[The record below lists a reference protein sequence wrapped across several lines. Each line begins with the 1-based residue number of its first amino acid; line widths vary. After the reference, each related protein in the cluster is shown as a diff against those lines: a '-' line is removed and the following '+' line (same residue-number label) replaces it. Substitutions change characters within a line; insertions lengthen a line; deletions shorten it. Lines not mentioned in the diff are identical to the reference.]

1 MLVHFDIRPDENGW
15 TVYDRLT
22 GEPAVIEGFASTAL
36 ARHDAEEIADLLNTL
51 ALIRPEP
58 HRTQH

>member
-1 MLVHFDIRPDENGW
+1 MLIHFDIRPDENGW

-22 GEPAVIEGFASTAL
+22 GEPAVIEGFASTSL
-36 ARHDAEEIADLLNTL
+36 SRHDAEEIADLLNTL

-58 HRTQH
+58 AQTQH

>member
-15 TVYDRLT
+15 TVYDRLK

-36 ARHDAEEIADLLNTL
+36 AHHDAEEIADLLNTL

-58 HRTQH
+58 ARAKH